1 MNMQEW
7 DSQNGSDIVS
17 EVCGFVTILCGVFL
31 LHKTKDVG
39 AAPADSSSS
48 QSETPTADS
57 SPKHSDQIYLW
68 T

>member
-1 MNMQEW
+1 MQEW
-7 DSQNGSDIVS
+7 DSQDGSDIVS

-31 LHKTKDVG
+31 LHKTKDAG
-39 AAPADSSSS
+39 AASTDSSPS